1 MGRNL
6 TVFFL
11 HLLHLKYEVLLIFS
25 FAFFD
30 YLSLGQIRDLS
41 IHIYSSEA
49 ALFAAHYMPSLFIQ

>member
-1 MGRNL
+1 MGINL
-6 TVFFL
+6 TYLFYIFD
-11 HLLHLKYEVLLIFS
+11 LKYEVLLIFS
-25 FAFFD
+25 FSFFD